1 MVLYEL
7 KFSYFIVAKL
17 VYEYDVCR
25 IEDLSKQKDE
35 LTGRNV
41 ISDIQKERYGYLEM
55 IMKDKTS
62 LIDVNIKFDC

>member
-1 MVLYEL
+1 M
-7 KFSYFIVAKL
+7 
-17 VYEYDVCR
+17 
-25 IEDLSKQKDE
+25 SKQKDE